1 VPWRFL
7 DAGQL
12 SVRSL
17 LVAGVQKP
25 AHERTHAPQQM
36 AYQFDQIDGNDA
48 WLTRVVRMMFLAP
61 FYVMFVNIAMEG
73 LKHAFPDNAQYAPA
87 SSMES

>member
-1 VPWRFL
+1 MHR
-7 DAGQL
+7 
-12 SVRSL
+12 RS
-17 LVAGVQKP
+17 
-25 AHERTHAPQQM
+25 HAPQQM

-61 FYVMFVNIAMEG
+61 FYVMFVNIAIEG